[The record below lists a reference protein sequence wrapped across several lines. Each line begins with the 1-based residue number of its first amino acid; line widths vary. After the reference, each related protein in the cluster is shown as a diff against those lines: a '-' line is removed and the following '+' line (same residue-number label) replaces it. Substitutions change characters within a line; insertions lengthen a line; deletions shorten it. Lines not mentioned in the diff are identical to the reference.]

1 MLREA
6 MGRLSAAET
15 QTTVQTRQRLMA
27 VLKVLI
33 VGGDASLRATARPVL
48 ERQGFAVAVA
58 ETGATALRLAET
70 ERPSLILLNLRLPD
84 GDGLEVA
91 ERLRANAPTSR
102 IPLVVLTDEVVLGRR
117 AETLARVCTGTI
129 PTPVTPERLRRDID
143 LLLKVGRRSIPRRF
157 PRHAVEA
164 TGWFRVRGAPGG
176 PEGPFVPAA
185 IRTVSE
191 GGVRMDVRNPI
202 PVASPLELRLGT
214 PEGEITAFGKVIY
227 SRFEG
232 DARPGGGAY
241 QHGVQFTE
249 LPPPKASAL
258 KRLIEGNRTS

>member
-202 PVASPLELRLGT
+202 RSRAPWSCALERPRGR
-214 PEGEITAFGKVIY
+214 
-227 SRFEG
+227 SRPSG
-232 DARPGGGAY
+232 R
-241 QHGVQFTE
+241 
-249 LPPPKASAL
+249 
-258 KRLIEGNRTS
+258 